1 MSLYLVGVHIC
12 VRVVGYDWYVSIVN
26 WCIEY
31 IVHARNDVVLI
42 CGQFGQLSL
51 ARVLIP
57 DLYKSLR
64 IVFVIY

>member
-12 VRVVGYDWYVSIVN
+12 VHVVGYDWYVPIVN

-31 IVHARNDVVLI
+31 IVHARNNVVLR

-51 ARVLIP
+51 ARVLTFQ
-57 DLYKSLR
+57 R
-64 IVFVIY
+64 RNVICFI